1 MKGIL
6 IVDSN
11 YSWFNFTTR
20 KYFFSKECKW
30 SRVATFQYPKQHSS
44 KTSET
49 TSRGV
54 FREVAGQIDLL
65 PISFLGFMSITRFH
79 KAKNVISFSKN
90 VNIFVVTIQILK
102 STQKDDMGSVEMY
115 WKLLMK
121 ALKRRHWRLSG
132 VFIIYFQQFQQF
144 FLEYSLLTLKIL
156 LININNILTHVRS
169 ISGKTTDLL
178 TNMRLVILNF
188 R

>member
-1 MKGIL
+1 MPTNCLSVFGHFVTLALKWLKANTKLNSKI
-6 IVDSN
+6 SN

-156 LININNILTHVRS
+156 FS
-169 ISGKTTDLL
+169 AG
-178 TNMRLVILNF
+178 
-188 R
+188 